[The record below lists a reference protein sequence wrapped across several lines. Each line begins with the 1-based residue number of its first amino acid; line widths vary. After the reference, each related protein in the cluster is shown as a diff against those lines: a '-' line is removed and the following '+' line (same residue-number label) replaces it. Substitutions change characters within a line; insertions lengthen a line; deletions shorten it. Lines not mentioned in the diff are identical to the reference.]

1 MAASPGSGGFPTE
14 LSNLAM
20 MQAWAG
26 DDFSSPSTEDITRGR
41 SWQRNTHLQTEHS
54 IWEMGQK
61 KEEFKASLGWETVSN
76 KHIRKQQ

>member
-1 MAASPGSGGFPTE
+1 
-14 LSNLAM
+14 

-41 SWQRNTHLQTEHS
+41 SGQRNTHLQTEHS
-54 IWEMGQK
+54 TWEMGQK

-76 KHIRKQQ
+76 KHIS